1 MNIHLY
7 CLFILSFAA
16 HASFAENSVHDYPID
31 KIAPHTYVIHGPLG
45 NPSVENQS
53 FMNNPGFVVTDT
65 GVVLIDPGSSVQVG
79 RMVLKQIKTITD
91 KPITH
96 VINTHIHGD
105 HWLGNQAAVEAF
117 PKVELMAHPNMIM
130 EAHAGAAERWVS
142 QMEQLTEGFTK
153 GTRAVIPTVSLLE
166 TTKLEAGGITFRIH
180 APDKAHSD
188 TDVMIEV
195 VQDSV
200 LFLGDNVLYKRIPRL
215 DDATFK
221 GNIVACDVAI
231 GLGVKHFV
239 PGHGPAGGVSIV
251 KEFRL
256 YLETLYNEVA
266 RLYEEGLT
274 DYEMKPIVLRAL
286 IPYSAWSNFYDQL
299 GRHVSLATQEVEQ
312 DSF

>member
-1 MNIHLY
+1 MNIHFL
-7 CLFILSFAA
+7 CLLIFLFAT
-16 HASFAENSVHDYPID
+16 HASYAENSVRDYPVG

-53 FMNNPGFVVTDT
+53 FMNNPGFVVTGS

-79 RMVLKQIKTITD
+79 RMVIKQIKSITD

-105 HWLGNQAAVEAF
+105 HWLGNQAVVEAF
-117 PKVELMAHPNMIM
+117 PKVELMAHPNMIL
-130 EAHAGAAERWVS
+130 EAHAGAAEQWVT

-166 TTKLEAGGITFRIH
+166 TTRLEAGGITFRFH

-221 GNIVACDVAI
+221 GNIAACDVAM

-239 PGHGPAGGVSIV
+239 PGHGPAGGVDIV
-251 KEFRL
+251 KTFRL
-256 YLETLYNEVA
+256 YLQSLYNEVA
-266 RLYEEGLT
+266 KLYEEELT
-274 DYEMKPIVLRAL
+274 DYEMKPLVLRAL

-299 GRHVSLATQEVEQ
+299 GRHVSLAIQEVEQ